1 LTVENMKK
9 EETRVIATRVTKRF
23 AALLEEY
30 CRQDAHVNLADL
42 IRDAI
47 REKIQKD
54 APELYARLFM
64 EVSGGGNNAV
74 DIDC

>member
-1 LTVENMKK
+1 MQK
-9 EETRVIATRVTKRF
+9 ETRTRVIATRVTRRF

-47 REKIQKD
+47 REKIQRE
-54 APELYARLFM
+54 APELFAKLFQ
-64 EVSGGGNNAV
+64 EASK
-74 DIDC
+74 